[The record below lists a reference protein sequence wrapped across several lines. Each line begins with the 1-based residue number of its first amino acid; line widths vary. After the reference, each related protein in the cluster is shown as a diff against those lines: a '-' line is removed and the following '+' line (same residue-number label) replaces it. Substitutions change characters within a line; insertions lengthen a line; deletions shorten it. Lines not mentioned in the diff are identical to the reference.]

1 MIKLNERITSMAGSL
16 LFGIF
21 LMFVYVFK
29 HAVPMTDIYLG
40 RDRITHVI
48 VVFLFGIF
56 GVMLLLLL
64 KKIKDAKAIKF
75 IGYGLSFIFMVGIP
89 ALLFYTEYQ
98 SFRGT
103 EWAIET
109 LFIGLAPI
117 LFIYAAFLV
126 FYKNRIVNLLLVF
139 IFAAFSIYHILLH
152 VRILPGMG
160 KAFSSTGTSDLLIMI
175 ALIVLSAL
183 FAFFSLKQYLSFR
196 K

>member
-1 MIKLNERITSMAGSL
+1 MIKLNERIVSVAGSL
-16 LFGIF
+16 LFGFF

-64 KKIKDAKAIKF
+64 KKIKNAKVIKF
-75 IGYGLSFIFMVGIP
+75 IGYGLTLIFMVGIP

-126 FYKNRIVNLLLVF
+126 FFGNRIVNLFLAF
-139 IFAAFSIYHILLH
+139 IFAVFSIYHLLLL
-152 VRILPGMG
+152 VRVLPGMG
-160 KAFSSTGTSDLLIMI
+160 KAFSVTGTSDLLIML
-175 ALIVLSAL
+175 ALIVFSAF
-183 FAFFSLKQYLSFR
+183 FAFISFKQYLSFR

>member
-16 LFGIF
+16 LFGFF
-21 LMFVYVFK
+21 LMFLYVFK
-29 HAVPMTDIYLG
+29 HTVPMTDIYLG
-40 RDRITHVI
+40 RDRITHAI
-48 VVFLFGIF
+48 VVFLFGLF

-64 KKIKDAKAIKF
+64 KKFKSAKVFKY

-109 LFIGLAPI
+109 FFIGLAPI

-126 FYKNRIVNLLLVF
+126 FYKNRIVNLFLAF
-139 IFAAFSIYHILLH
+139 IFAAFSVYHLLLLF
-152 VRILPGMG
+152 RILPGMG
-160 KAFSSTGTSDLLIMI
+160 KAFSRTGKSDLLIMVVF
-175 ALIVLSAL
+175 IVFSAF
-183 FAFFSLKQYLSFR
+183 FAFYSIKQYLSFR